1 MKRRS
6 QWVCLVALA
15 ALSTA
20 NSAQKNEI
28 SYEVYETPL
37 SQVAAD
43 LAVGKT
49 TSVAASK
56 AYIYRIHTYDSAVH
70 SVILVSPHAL
80 KEAAASDNRR
90 KAGHPLSALDG
101 VPILVK
107 DNIDVA
113 GIPTTAGSYALVDNV
128 PKADSEVVKRLRAA
142 GVVILGK
149 ANLSQWANWRA
160 STAFNGSTVGGAVHN
175 AYDTSRTAS
184 GSSSGSGVAASVSF
198 AAATIGTET
207 SGSIVSPASTNGL
220 VGLKATIA
228 LVSRRGIVPIG
239 LTQDTAGPMTRSVLD
254 AALLLDILAGSDSN
268 DPYSSAA
275 DAHRTSYSKALSS
288 QSLAGMRLGVLH
300 GMHSNDP
307 GIQPVFDAAL
317 AVLKSQGA
325 VLVDI
330 DATRMEDIT
339 PMMRTVLL
347 SEFKHDINVYLAG
360 TAPHVKVRTLAELIK
375 FNETEEHEKLHTQE
389 NFLLG
394 AATNGLDDP
403 QYAPAL
409 EALQRKTRADG
420 LDRLLGDN
428 HVSALVSVTNT
439 PAAVSL
445 PDGTPSRGVTADKP
459 KDASAQSITTYA
471 AAAGYP
477 HLTVPMG
484 MVAGLPV
491 GLSFVGPE
499 WSEASL
505 LSFAYAYEQ
514 AAHARVAPGPG
525 PYGPKEP
532 TERNASGR

>member
-1 MKRRS
+1 MKGRS
-6 QWVCLVALA
+6 QWGCMVALA
-15 ALSTA
+15 VVSTA
-20 NSAQKNEI
+20 HSYDV
-28 SYEVYETPL
+28 YEVSL

-43 LAVGKT
+43 LAAGKT

-56 AYIYRIHTYDSAVH
+56 AYIARIHEYDSTLH
-70 SVILVSPHAL
+70 SVILVSPNAL
-80 KEAAASDNRR
+80 EEAAASDRRR
-90 KAGHPLSALDG
+90 KARHPLSPLDG
-101 VPILVK
+101 VPVLVK

-113 GIPTTAGSYALVDNV
+113 GMATTAGSYALLKNI
-128 PKADSEVVKRLRAA
+128 PKADSEVAKRLHAA
-142 GVVILGK
+142 GIVILGK

-184 GSSSGSGVAASVSF
+184 GSSSGSGVAGSVSF

-207 SGSIVSPASTNGL
+207 SGSITSPASTNGL

-239 LTQDTAGPMTRSVLD
+239 MTQDTAGPMTRSVMD
-254 AALLLDILAGSDSN
+254 AALLLDVLAGTDPK

-275 DAHRTSYSKALSS
+275 DARKTSYSKALSTG
-288 QSLAGMRLGVLH
+288 SLAGVRLGVLR
-300 GMHSNDP
+300 GMHSDDP
-307 GIQPVFDAAL
+307 GIKPVFDSAL
-317 AVLKSQGA
+317 AVLRSQGA

-330 DATRMEDIT
+330 DATRMEDVT
-339 PMMRTVLL
+339 PIMRTVLL
-347 SEFKHDINVYLAG
+347 SEFKHDVNVYLAN
-360 TAPHVKVRTLAELIK
+360 TPSQVKVRTLAELIE

-389 NFLLG
+389 NFILG
-394 AATNGLDDP
+394 EATLGLEDP
-403 QYAPAL
+403 QYAPTL
-409 EALQRKTRADG
+409 ETLQRKTRTEG

-428 HVSALVSVTNT
+428 NVSALVSVTNT

-445 PDGTPSRGVTADKP
+445 PDGTPSRGVTADRP
-459 KDASAQSITTYA
+459 KDAAAQSITTYA

-484 MVAGLPV
+484 LVTGLPV
-491 GLSFVGPE
+491 GISFVGPQ

-514 AAHARVAPGPG
+514 AARARVAPGPG
-525 PYGPKEP
+525 PYGPKNP
-532 TERNASGR
+532 TEANAPGR